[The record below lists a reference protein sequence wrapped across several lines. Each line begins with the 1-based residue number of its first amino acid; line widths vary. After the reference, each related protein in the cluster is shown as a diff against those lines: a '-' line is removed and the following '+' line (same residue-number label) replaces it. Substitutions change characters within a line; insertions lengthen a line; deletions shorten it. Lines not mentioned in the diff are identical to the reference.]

1 MRAIPGKHLI
11 RPPGAKVGFSP
22 VTPTVHPSSIVRI
35 PGSAERDEAYASFVK
50 DLQVAAALLS

>member
-35 PGSAERDEAYASFVK
+35 PGSAERDEAYASFV
-50 DLQVAAALLS
+50 